1 MKLKTI
7 RIAIIVLALLVGGTI
22 FLVTS
27 IKQKAEY
34 NAPRVRLET
43 VTADEL
49 REGMFVEGE
58 IYELWSEFAYT
69 EESKSTLGVEH
80 DKKTTDRYFALPMEY
95 SFYTDTDAPMF
106 IAVCT
111 RDSSEISKMRTMA
124 KEADNYYKNDIEL
137 KTTIHF
143 VGKVQPL
150 KGEYLDFF
158 KEYIAWDLGI
168 SEAEAAQYYKPYV
181 IRSWKEDTSTPGIV
195 IGAVMTA
202 LGLAGAV
209 IFVVQIIKARRGY

>member
-1 MKLKTI
+1 MSLKVI
-7 RIAIIVLALLVGGTI
+7 RIIIFTALFLIGGII
-22 FLVTS
+22 FLVTG
-27 IKQKAEY
+27 IKQKIEY
-34 NAPRVRLET
+34 NQPRARLET
-43 VTADEL
+43 VTAGEL

-69 EESKSTLGVEH
+69 EEYESTLGIKHNE
-80 DKKTTDRYFALPMEY
+80 KTTDRYFALPMEY
-95 SFYTDTDAPMF
+95 SFYTDADAPMF
-106 IAVCT
+106 IAICS

-137 KTTIHF
+137 KTSMHF
-143 VGKVQPL
+143 VGKVQAL

-181 IRSWKEDTSTPGIV
+181 IRSWPNDNSTTGIV
-195 IGAVMTA
+195 IGAIMTA
-202 LGLAGAV
+202 LGLAGAL
-209 IFVVQIIKARRGY
+209 IFVVNIVKAKRGY

>member
-1 MKLKTI
+1 M
-7 RIAIIVLALLVGGTI
+7 
-22 FLVTS
+22 
-27 IKQKAEY
+27 
-34 NAPRVRLET
+34 
-43 VTADEL
+43 
-49 REGMFVEGE
+49 
-58 IYELWSEFAYT
+58 
-69 EESKSTLGVEH
+69 
-80 DKKTTDRYFALPMEY
+80 
-95 SFYTDTDAPMF
+95 
-106 IAVCT
+106 
-111 RDSSEISKMRTMA
+111 
-124 KEADNYYKNDIEL
+124 
-137 KTTIHF
+137 HF

>member
-27 IKQKAEY
+27 IKQKVEF
-34 NAPRVRLET
+34 NAPRANLET
-43 VTADEL
+43 VTAGEL

-69 EESKSTLGVEH
+69 EEYESTLGVKH
-80 DKKTTDRYFALPMEY
+80 NGKTTDRYFALPMEY
-95 SFYTDTDAPMF
+95 SFYTDADAPMF

-124 KEADNYYKNDIEL
+124 NEADNYYKNDIEL
-137 KTTIHF
+137 KTTMHF
-143 VGKVQPL
+143 VGKVQAL

-181 IRSWKEDTSTPGIV
+181 IRSWKEDNSTPGIV
-195 IGAVMTA
+195 IGAVMAA
-202 LGLAGAV
+202 LGLAGTA
-209 IFVVQIIKARRGY
+209 IFVVQIIKAKRGY

>member
-1 MKLKTI
+1 MKIKTI

-27 IKQKAEY
+27 IKQKAEF
-34 NAPRVRLET
+34 NAPRARLET
-43 VTADEL
+43 VTAGEL

-69 EESKSTLGVEH
+69 EEYESTLGIKHNE
-80 DKKTTDRYFALPMEY
+80 KTTDRYFALPMEY
-95 SFYTDTDAPMF
+95 SFYTDADAPMF

-137 KTTIHF
+137 KTTMHF
-143 VGKVQPL
+143 VGKVQAL
-150 KGEYLDFF
+150 KGEYLDYF

-181 IRSWKEDTSTPGIV
+181 IRSWKEDNSTVGIV

-209 IFVVQIIKARRGY
+209 IFVVKFINSRRGY

>member
-27 IKQKAEY
+27 IKQKAEF
-34 NAPRVRLET
+34 NAPRANLET

-49 REGMFVEGE
+49 HDGMFVEGE

-69 EESKSTLGVEH
+69 EEYKSTLGIKHNE
-80 DKKTTDRYFALPMEY
+80 KTTDRYFALPMEY
-95 SFYTDTDAPMF
+95 SFYTGADAPMF

-111 RDSSEISKMRTMA
+111 RNASEISKMRTMA
-124 KEADNYYKNDIEL
+124 DEADDFYKNDIEL
-137 KTTIHF
+137 KTSMHF
-143 VGKVQPL
+143 VGKVQAL

-168 SEAEAAQYYKPYV
+168 SEAEAAQYYTPYV
-181 IRSWKEDTSTPGIV
+181 IRSWPNDNSTTGIV
-195 IGAVMTA
+195 IGGIMTA
-202 LGLAGAV
+202 LGLAGTIV
-209 IFVVQIIKARRGY
+209 FVVFLVKAKRGY